1 MKLRVK
7 DRLRLE
13 RIGVDLRDGL
23 AFLQAD
29 NVAIMMQNGMTS
41 SDMFTAPYYPG
52 EKYAKIEKQIGSK
65 FCVLV
70 SAINKLEEALK
81 EIT

>member
-13 RIGVDLRDGL
+13 RINVDLKDGL
-23 AFLQAD
+23 AFLQAE
-29 NVAIMMQNGMTS
+29 NVAIMVESTMTS
-41 SDMFTAPYYPG
+41 SDMFTAPYYPHK
-52 EKYAKIEKQIGSK
+52 KYADIDKEIGSK

-70 SAINKLEEALK
+70 DAVRKLDAALK
-81 EIT
+81 EDY